1 MNTGV
6 HELKRAL
13 VVFAFL
19 FLAYGSFALEFR
31 KTSWLMTREE
41 VIASEAGRV
50 VSDLSLPG
58 LQQIVFQ
65 TMVNGFPATITYL
78 LENDKLLSASYTFKR
93 DPDRKAFDFMKLD
106 LTSRN
111 GKPAFEKENLVGWR
125 LERTEIALAH
135 LPDGSSY
142 AAYWEKA
149 YFARINNLAGTGRTA
164 NE

>member
-1 MNTGV
+1 
-6 HELKRAL
+6 
-13 VVFAFL
+13 
-19 FLAYGSFALEFR
+19 
-31 KTSWLMTREE
+31 
-41 VIASEAGRV
+41 
-50 VSDLSLPG
+50 
-58 LQQIVFQ
+58 
-65 TMVNGFPATITYL
+65 MVNGFPATITYL